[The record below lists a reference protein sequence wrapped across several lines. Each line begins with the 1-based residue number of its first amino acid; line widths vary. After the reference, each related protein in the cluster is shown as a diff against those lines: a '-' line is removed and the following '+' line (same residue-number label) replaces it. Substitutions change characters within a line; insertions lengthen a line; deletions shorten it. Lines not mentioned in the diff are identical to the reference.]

1 MQSRFGKKD
10 AIVASYDLSEIRAK
24 TFIVYYRKAV
34 SEICD
39 ILDFGG
45 IVIYSITTFGILP
58 N

>member
-1 MQSRFGKKD
+1 MQSRLGEKD
-10 AIVASYDLSEIRAK
+10 GIVAFYDFSEIWAK
-24 TFIVYYRKAV
+24 TFVVYYWKAV

-45 IVIYSITTFGILP
+45 IVICSITTFGILP